1 VKLCHINHSGLVFLS
16 HTSTFKMMLDISVF
30 ILCAINLVI
39 LSTLYGIVV
48 YYCLSLCCISLLICF
63 MVILQQKF
71 SM

>member
-1 VKLCHINHSGLVFLS
+1 
-16 HTSTFKMMLDISVF
+16 MMLDISVF